1 MRTGRSRREELLSQE
16 SCAGASDRGRYV
28 TIAASIALVSNL
40 ILAAAKIAAGLLS
53 GSLAV
58 IGDGI
63 DSSTDVIIAIL
74 SLLVASIMNQPSDK
88 EHPWGH
94 GRAETMATVILAFVI
109 MTAGFQLSASAL
121 SRLIRGETAAS
132 VSLLAVGV
140 TALSIAGKAALAS
153 SQFYLA
159 KKSGSSMI
167 LANAKNMLSDVVI
180 SVSVLVGLI
189 ASWALSLPFLD
200 SAIALLV
207 GIWVMKTA
215 VGIFLEQNLELMD
228 GSADDSLYRSLFE
241 AVHSVPG
248 AKNPHRARIRKMAGS
263 WDIDLDI
270 EVDSSITVSEAH
282 EIADRVE
289 RAVKCQISD
298 VYDIMVHVEPSGSES
313 LHEQYGLSSKD
324 LKDS

>member
-1 MRTGRSRREELLSQE
+1 MGTIRSGRRETAGLDT
-16 SCAGASDRGRYV
+16 CAAASDRGRYV
-28 TIAASIALVSNL
+28 AIAATIALAGNL
-40 ILAAAKIAAGLLS
+40 ILAASKIAAGIFS

-74 SLLVASIMNQPSDK
+74 SLLVASIMSQPSDK

-121 SRLIRGETAAS
+121 SRLIRGEAAAR
-132 VSLLAVGV
+132 VSLMAIGV
-140 TALSIAGKAALAS
+140 TAFSIAGKAALAS
-153 SQFYLA
+153 SQFFLA

-207 GIWVMKTA
+207 GVWVMKTA

-228 GSADDSLYRSLFE
+228 GSADDSLYRSLFQ

-270 EVDSSITVSEAH
+270 EVDGSITVSEAH

-289 RAVKCQISD
+289 RAVKCQIPD